1 MKCEI
6 HKHVSLMPGII
17 NVPEDS
23 MFENN
28 NKTTT
33 WMHLCPIC
41 YEAAIE
47 AAVKEWGTKFLSA

>member
-1 MKCEI
+1 
-6 HKHVSLMPGII
+6 MPGII

-23 MFENN
+23 MLENN

-47 AAVKEWGTKFLSA
+47 AAVKEWGTKFPSA